1 MYESY
6 LSREVLEGMRAAA
19 RADRV
24 RRGRIRVRS
33 GGTVHKVLRLWRTGF
48 AIAPSATPPLRG
60 LVDLYDGARHLSTC
74 LIVASEDDGSEMV
87 YEFKRNTAA
96 VERSALDFA
105 RDGEVAAGLIPKFGS

>member
-6 LSREVLEGMRAAA
+6 LSQEVLEGMRAAA
-19 RADRV
+19 RADRA
-24 RRGRIRVRS
+24 RKGRICVHS
-33 GGTVHKVLRLWRTGF
+33 GEAVHKVLRLWRTGF

-60 LVDLYDGARHLSTC
+60 LVDLYDGTRHLSTC
-74 LIVASEDDGSEMV
+74 LIVASEYDGAEMI

-105 RDGEVAAGLIPKFGS
+105 RDGVVAAGLIPKFGN

>member
-60 LVDLYDGARHLSTC
+60 LVDLYDGARHL
-74 LIVASEDDGSEMV
+74 
-87 YEFKRNTAA
+87 KRNTAA